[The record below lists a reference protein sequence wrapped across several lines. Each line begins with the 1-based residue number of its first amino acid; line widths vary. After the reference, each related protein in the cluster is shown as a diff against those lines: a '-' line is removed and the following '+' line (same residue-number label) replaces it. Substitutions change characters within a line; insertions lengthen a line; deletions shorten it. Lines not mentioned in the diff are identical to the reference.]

1 MVRRSV
7 EKPVSQIARYT
18 VSLTV
23 EVPIDA
29 EESAEAYTSQKAKS
43 AMERQIIQL
52 MRRAEGDTDCEVMA
66 VVVTDD
72 NEI

>member
-18 VSLTV
+18 VSLTID
-23 EVPIDA
+23 VPI
-29 EESAEAYTSQKAKS
+29 EEDESVSDYTSQKTKT
-43 AMERQIIQL
+43 AMERRINQL

-72 NEI
+72 GAI